1 MEQQDL
7 LPVDTFLVVEVE
19 ETDQHHQLY
28 PEERVD
34 LEEEELDLEAAPLL
48 EVLLP
53 ELQILVEV
61 EVVDPR
67 VLVQLV
73 VVQVS

>member
-7 LPVDTFLVVEVE
+7 LPVDTLLVEVE
-19 ETDQHHQLY
+19 EEIDQHHQLY